1 MNVRSTGATDMIR
14 TFLFQEARPRP
25 LSAIVAHVEA
35 QGGRGKTVPSLVRD
49 LLKRKD
55 VEQVRSMTPI
65 GYRLTAQGRSK
76 VQKQAPGRDQ
86 RAQDEQKAPP
96 PTSDTERVQIDLD
109 ALLGN
114 VARLMAIVERLGA
127 LVKQHDDTF
136 RTLVQAFGGQD
147 QADLER
153 RVRTLEG
160 ERDVALN
167 LAEAAEAEAERA
179 KAEAAEARAALDQVR
194 AALGTK

>member
-25 LSAIVAHVEA
+25 LSAIAAHVEA

-65 GYRLTAQGRSK
+65 GYRLTPQGRSK

-86 RAQDEQKAPP
+86 RPQDEQKARP
-96 PTSDTERVQIDLD
+96 PTSDTERAQIDLD
-109 ALLGN
+109 ALLED
-114 VARLMAIVERLGA
+114 VVRLMATVERLGA
-127 LVKQHDDTF
+127 LVQKHEAMFQAMGA
-136 RTLVQAFGGQD
+136 AFGGQD
-147 QADLER
+147 QAVRDLR
-153 RVRTLEG
+153 INSLEI
-160 ERDVALN
+160 ERDTALG

-194 AALGTK
+194 AALK